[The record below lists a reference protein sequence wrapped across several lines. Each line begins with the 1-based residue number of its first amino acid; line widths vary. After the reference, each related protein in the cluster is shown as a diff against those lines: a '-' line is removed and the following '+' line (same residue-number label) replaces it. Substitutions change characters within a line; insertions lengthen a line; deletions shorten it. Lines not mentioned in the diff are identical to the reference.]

1 VSETKELLRRGVG
14 EFEPMPNAFDRVLV
28 RRDRKRRNQRV
39 AAGVLGIA
47 VFALAAVGFV
57 RLLGSERTPAGDPR
71 SPFEGTWVSTS
82 DGGTQTMIV
91 RVSAD
96 DAVEVTVTD
105 EVDRVCGGT
114 SSTMTGTGR
123 IEVGTALVIPAPVY
137 TCDLGSQAEN
147 PSGPPFGEPLRDWTL
162 VLDPETGTLSDGAG
176 GVWFREGAEEPSP
189 GPTVSGQMWPQTSLE
204 EVREAQELADAG
216 DPRSTWQVD
225 PDLAADDNLYPWDSE
240 IVERF
245 VREGLGWEDWSIG
258 RSGVFAGQPGG
269 PYHEVVLIHCA
280 PGRTNPL
287 YPDEAFAAA
296 LVGELR
302 GCAPT
307 IDDFRY
313 ETVRIDL
320 EQPGLRGA
328 SGVWVVTRWEMLQP
342 VEPRSFYEHLYPHFE
357 LRQVEQVAPPS
368 DAEVTSLVEA
378 FLEARVDGEG
388 AERYVHRHPD
398 GFDDQEVPILY
409 ATIGGSPYERYEF
422 DRLQGPVWPSG
433 WIHVRIRLFAED
445 GTVVEQSLIV
455 IRQEDG
461 RLGLIYHLPFETDLF
476 PTTENGQPAAVVPY
490 GLLDGAVTFAV
501 AAPPWDEPWDGG
513 AGDLSTFM
521 LFGLDRSSMMI
532 MADPLPVDP
541 GCELAPA
548 PADAE
553 ALARSIASSPD
564 VDSTAPVAVRVAGVD
579 ALRMDVAFGRRA
591 GCGELGLGPAVVE
604 GTRHLTSIGGQM
616 RLYLLDLPQGMSAR
630 ILGIAIAGPEQ
641 SLRCGV
647 PGWTL
652 CFQRVLEA
660 AAPTLDSFE
669 FHTR

>member
-1 VSETKELLRRGVG
+1 MIDQQSVERAAERFRVPEGSFERLEL
-14 EFEPMPNAFDRVLV
+14 

-47 VFALAAVGFV
+47 VFAIALIGFV
-57 RLLGSERTPAGDPR
+57 RLLGSERTPAVDPA

-96 DAVEVTVTD
+96 DAVEITVTD
-105 EVDRVCGGT
+105 DVARACGGT
-114 SSTMTGTGR
+114 PSTMTGTGR
-123 IEVGTALVIPAPVY
+123 IEDGTALVIPAPVF
-137 TCDLGSQAEN
+137 TCDAGSQAEN
-147 PSGPPFGEPLRDWTL
+147 PGTPPLDGTLRDWTL
-162 VLDPETGTLSDGAG
+162 VLDPETDTLSDGAD
-176 GVWFREGAEEPSP
+176 GVWLREGAEEPSP
-189 GPTVSGQMWPQTSLE
+189 GPTASGQMWPQTSYQ
-204 EVREAQELADAG
+204 EVVEAQELADAG

-225 PDLAADDNLYPWDSE
+225 PDLASDDNLYPWDSE

-245 VREGLGWEDWSIG
+245 AREGLGWEDWSIG
-258 RSGVFAGQPGG
+258 RSGVFEGQPGG
-269 PYHEVVLIHCA
+269 PYHEVVLIRCA

-287 YPDEAFAAA
+287 YPDEAFADAF
-296 LVGELR
+296 VGELR

-313 ETVRIDL
+313 ETVSIDL
-320 EQPGLRGA
+320 EQPGLRGP
-328 SGVWVVTRWEMLQP
+328 SGVWLVTRWEMLQP

-368 DAEVTSLVEA
+368 DADVTSLLQA
-378 FLEARVDGEG
+378 FLGARVDGEG

-398 GFDDQEVPILY
+398 GWDDQEVPILY
-409 ATIGGSPYERYEF
+409 ATTGGSPYERYEF

-455 IRQEDG
+455 VRQEDG

-476 PTTENGQPAAVVPY
+476 PTTEDGVPAAVVPFS
-490 GLLDGAVTFAV
+490 LLDGDVTFAV

-513 AGDLSTFM
+513 VGDLSTFM
-521 LFGLDRSSMMI
+521 LFGLDRSSMII
-532 MADPLPVDP
+532 MADPLPVDA
-541 GCELAPA
+541 GCEPGPA

-553 ALARSIASSPD
+553 ALARSIASNPD
-564 VDSTAPVAVRVAGVD
+564 VDSTAPVAVRVGGVD
-579 ALRMDVAFGRRA
+579 ALRMDVAFVASETPRVRP
-591 GCGELGLGPAVVE
+591 GCRELGLGPAVVE
-604 GTRHLTSIGGQM
+604 GTRHLYVDGRM
-616 RLYLLDLPQGMSAR
+616 RLYLLDLPEGMTAR
-630 ILGIAIAGPEQ
+630 ILGIAIAAPEQ
-641 SLRCGV
+641 G
-647 PGWTL
+647 
-652 CFQRVLEA
+652 FERVMEA

-669 FHTR
+669 FHAP

>member
-1 VSETKELLRRGVG
+1 MSETKELLRRGVG
-14 EFEPMPNAFDRVLV
+14 GFEPMPDAFDRVLA

-57 RLLGSERTPAGDPR
+57 RLLASEGTPGSDPR

-105 EVDRVCGGT
+105 DVARACGGT
-114 SSTMTGTGR
+114 PSTMTGTGR
-123 IEVGTALVIPAPVY
+123 IEDGTALVIPAPVF
-137 TCDLGSQAEN
+137 TCDAGSQAEN
-147 PSGPPFGEPLRDWTL
+147 PGTPPLDGTLRDWTL
-162 VLDPETGTLSDGAG
+162 VLDPETDTLSDGAD
-176 GVWFREGAEEPSP
+176 GVWLREGAEEPSP
-189 GPTVSGQMWPQTSLE
+189 GPTASGQMWPQTSYQ
-204 EVREAQELADAG
+204 EVVEAQELADAG

-225 PDLAADDNLYPWDSE
+225 PDLASDDNLYPWDSE

-245 VREGLGWEDWSIG
+245 AREGLGWEDWSIG
-258 RSGVFAGQPGG
+258 RSGTFSGQLGG
-269 PYHEVVLIHCA
+269 PYQELVLIRCA

-287 YPDEAFAAA
+287 YPDEAFADAF
-296 LVGELR
+296 VGELA

-320 EQPGLRGA
+320 EQPGLRGP

-342 VEPRSFYEHLYPHFE
+342 VEPRSLYEHMYPHFE

-368 DAEVTSLVEA
+368 DADVTSLLQA
-378 FLEARVDGEG
+378 FLGARVDGEG

-409 ATIGGSPYERYEF
+409 ATTGGSPYERYEF
-422 DRLQGPVWPSG
+422 DRLRGPVWPSG
-433 WIHVRIRLFAED
+433 WIEFRIRLFAED

-455 IRQEDG
+455 VRQEDG
-461 RLGLIYHLPFETDLF
+461 RLGLMYGSSFATTDLF
-476 PTTENGQPAAVVPY
+476 PTTENGVPAPVVPFS
-490 GLLDGAVTFAV
+490 LLDGEVTFAV
-501 AAPPWDEPWDGG
+501 AAPPWQEPWDGG
-513 AGDLSTFM
+513 VGDLSTFM

-532 MADPLPVDP
+532 MADPLPVDA
-541 GCELAPA
+541 GCEPGPA

-553 ALARSIASSPD
+553 ALARSIRSNPD
-564 VDSTAPVAVRVAGVD
+564 VDSTAPVAVRVGGVD
-579 ALRMDVAFGRRA
+579 ALRMDVAFVA
-591 GCGELGLGPAVVE
+591 SETPTVQPGCRELGLGSAVVE
-604 GTRHLTSIGGQM
+604 GTRHLYVDGRM
-616 RLYLLDLPQGMSAR
+616 RLYLLDLPEGMSAR
-630 ILGIAIAGPEQ
+630 ILGIAIAAPEE
-641 SLRCGV
+641 G
-647 PGWTL
+647 
-652 CFQRVLEA
+652 FERVMEA
-660 AAPTLDSFE
+660 AVPTLDSFE
-669 FHTR
+669 FHAP